1 MAIVLSTVLGSLVLI
16 LLLLLL
22 LCLCRRRRKHVAE
35 KRQLEITPFLS
46 MHQKRPSEADAALYS
61 TEAPSKANSMFTFL
75 GGISS
80 SNKKRKE
87 RALSSKLTTLP
98 PPKSRGFKT
107 QISIE
112 DQNIFPTIE
121 RQKHNYSPSR
131 ASIGTYDNASQRF
144 ISPLDKIKNMRLSML
159 SSNSNDQVAAG
170 TSAGIWGIATSVFP
184 RRSMR
189 PQPPISGAMTA
200 KRRQEEK
207 NSYAHS
213 YYNDSTS
220 SGSSS
225 SSNENN
231 DFTVI
236 PAPRIDDF
244 YSNSSDSY
252 GKSLISNKLFS
263 QNNSR
268 KWFVL

>member
-1 MAIVLSTVLGSLVLI
+1 
-16 LLLLLL
+16 
-22 LCLCRRRRKHVAE
+22 
-35 KRQLEITPFLS
+35 
-46 MHQKRPSEADAALYS
+46 
-61 TEAPSKANSMFTFL
+61 
-75 GGISS
+75 
-80 SNKKRKE
+80 
-87 RALSSKLTTLP
+87 
-98 PPKSRGFKT
+98 
-107 QISIE
+107 
-112 DQNIFPTIE
+112 
-121 RQKHNYSPSR
+121 
-131 ASIGTYDNASQRF
+131 
-144 ISPLDKIKNMRLSML
+144 
-159 SSNSNDQVAAG
+159 
-170 TSAGIWGIATSVFP
+170 
-184 RRSMR
+184 MR

-244 YSNSSDSY
+244 YSNSSGSY

-268 KWFVL
+268 KWFVLW